1 MDAPVSSMTADAQ
14 ESSQPS
20 FSAQVSSQTDEFS
33 VSDVAG
39 QAGQYIPL
47 NIKPNLSAPPEDLF
61 AITGLPP
68 EVKLSNGSAYDDFW
82 LARRKDLASLTI
94 ITPDAFSRKFEIAI
108 TRVRSGSRPPVT
120 LTATIT
126 VRPRPAA
133 SDILTAAPAILG
145 RIPYARSQNETILFE
160 KARERFVKGDVAG
173 ARAIFEVLAL
183 KGDPDAAIAMGETYD
198 PVVLAQLYV
207 KGLQPDEKKAITWYK
222 KAEEFGDQRAR
233 TRLNALN
240 QK

>member
-1 MDAPVSSMTADAQ
+1 MDAPVSSMTAGAQ
-14 ESSQPS
+14 ESSEPS
-20 FSAQVSSQTDEFS
+20 FSAQASSHTDEFS
-33 VSDVAG
+33 VSDVVG
-39 QAGQYIPL
+39 QAGQDIPL
-47 NIKPNLSAPPEDLF
+47 NIKPNPSAPPEDLF

-108 TRVRSGSRPPVT
+108 TQSPVREQSASYANGDDYGESKASLLGYSDCAAGHTWTHPLRAHAERYRP
-120 LTATIT
+120 L
-126 VRPRPAA
+126 R
-133 SDILTAAPAILG
+133 
-145 RIPYARSQNETILFE
+145 E
-160 KARERFVKGDVAG
+160 AREKFKKGDVAG

-207 KGLQPDEKKAITWYK
+207 KGLQPDEKKAISWYK

-240 QK
+240 QN